1 MEGNDQK
8 KEKENNTWEEIGAKF
23 TALGESLTE
32 AVEDAWNDPKTQDVL
47 ENIRSG
53 LQQAADEIEV
63 AIENAKE
70 DPGVKKFSEDATQ
83 AFNDLG
89 EKGEEVVQN
98 VRPHVVSAL
107 KSFTDALNSLISD
120 IEKED

>member
-8 KEKENNTWEEIGAKF
+8 KEKETKTWEEIGAKF

-32 AVEDAWNDPKTQDVL
+32 AVEDAWNDPKVQDVL